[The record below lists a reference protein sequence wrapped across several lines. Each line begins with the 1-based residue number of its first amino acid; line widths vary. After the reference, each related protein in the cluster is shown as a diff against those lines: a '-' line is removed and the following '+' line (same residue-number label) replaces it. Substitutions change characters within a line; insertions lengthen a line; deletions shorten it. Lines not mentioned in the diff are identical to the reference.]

1 MKYMSKLLIIYA
13 HPNREGS
20 HGYFLKEVEEV
31 LKEKNY
37 TDYEIIDLYKIN
49 YNPIL
54 KHEEL
59 YSQDRRAV
67 SEENVVFQNKIKEA
81 DKMLFI
87 YPTWWQNMPAILKGF
102 IDRVFTSGFAF
113 KYVLGAPLG
122 LLKGKKAAIFTAS
135 GGPFLYNRYI
145 MRNQSIKLL
154 SKHVLFMAGINSQ
167 GFILSSASKLKEKNM
182 DKIKSI
188 ASKAVQYLNI

>member
-1 MKYMSKLLIIYA
+1 MSKLLIIYA
-13 HPNREGS
+13 HPNHEGS
-20 HGYFLKEVEEV
+20 HGYFLKELEDA
-31 LKEKNY
+31 LKEKKY

-59 YSQDRRAV
+59 YSQGRSEI
-67 SEENVVFQNKIKEA
+67 SEENIIFQNKIKEA
-81 DKMLFI
+81 DRMLFI

-113 KYVLGAPLG
+113 RYVMGAPLG

-135 GGPFLYNRYI
+135 GGPFLYNKYV

-154 SKHVLFMAGINSQ
+154 SKHILFMAGINSR
-167 GFILSSASKLKEKNM
+167 GFILSSASKFKE
-182 DKIKSI
+182 DKKAKINEI
-188 ASKAVQYLNI
+188 ANKALNYLNI